1 MNLPLGFGDVEW
13 DDWIR
18 GIVAAFIGGGAS
30 AFSAGVAD
38 LLNHPG
44 VSIWNREFWSVVST
58 TFVIA
63 GLIALFAFLRTKP
76 IPDKKV
82 VTTTVQKTQVDAPN
96 VPDKVVTTVQETHTE
111 PIAKEEK

>member
-18 GIVAAFIGGGAS
+18 GILAAFIGGGAS

-38 LLNHPG
+38 ILNHPG
-44 VSIWNREFWSVVST
+44 TSIWNREFWSVVST

-82 VTTTVQKTQVDAPN
+82 VTTTIETTTQKGAPPKT
-96 VPDKVVTTVQETHTE
+96 VKTIEEKQTVPVEPDK
-111 PIAKEEK
+111 